1 MLLAV
6 AVVVVLAACGG
17 DVCGGDDG
25 GDAGGREGGISLFL
39 LSSAQI
45 SALRSFSA
53 VRSRSAGRSSH
64 GECAVACGDARK
76 RHEITAGMEQDS
88 PCIWTP

>member
-25 GDAGGREGGISLFL
+25 GDTGGREGGTSLFL
-39 LSSAQI
+39 LRSAQI
-45 SALRSFSA
+45 SAL
-53 VRSRSAGRSSH
+53 
-64 GECAVACGDARK
+64 
-76 RHEITAGMEQDS
+76 
-88 PCIWTP
+88 

>member
-17 DVCGGDDG
+17 V
-25 GDAGGREGGISLFL
+25 FL
-39 LSSAQI
+39 LRSAQI

-53 VRSRSAGRSSH
+53 VRSHSVGRSPH
-64 GECAVACGDARK
+64 DERAVTCGDARE
-76 RHEITAGMEQDS
+76 RHEIIAGVE
-88 PCIWTP
+88 

>member
-1 MLLAV
+1 MFLVA

-53 VRSRSAGRSSH
+53 VRSHSAGRSPH
-64 GECAVACGDARK
+64 DERAVTCGDARE
-76 RHEITAGMEQDS
+76 RHEIIAGVE
-88 PCIWTP
+88 

>member
-45 SALRSFSA
+45 SARLSFSA
-53 VRSRSAGRSSH
+53 VRSHSAGRSSH
-64 GECAVACGDARK
+64 GERAVTCGDARK
-76 RHEITAGMEQDS
+76 RHEVVAGMEQDE
-88 PCIWTP
+88 P

>member
-1 MLLAV
+1 MFLVV

-25 GDAGGREGGISLFL
+25 GDAGGREGVISWFL
-39 LSSAQI
+39 MIWAHI

-53 VRSRSAGRSSH
+53 VRSHSAGRSPH
-64 GECAVACGDARK
+64 GERAVVGGDVRK
-76 RHEITAGMEQDS
+76 RHEIVAGMEQDS
-88 PCIWTP
+88 P